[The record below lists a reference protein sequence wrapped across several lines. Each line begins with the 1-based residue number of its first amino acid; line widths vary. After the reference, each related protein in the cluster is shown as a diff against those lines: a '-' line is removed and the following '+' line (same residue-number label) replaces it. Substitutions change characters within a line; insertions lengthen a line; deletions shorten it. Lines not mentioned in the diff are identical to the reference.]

1 MRLRQAISEGR
12 LPLHLCFVLCAWYF
26 ERAESSCYGNG
37 LHNASKVKAPSTK
50 FTAMNIGITVYPT
63 YGGSGIVG
71 SELGK
76 ELAERGHTVHF
87 IASALPTRLT
97 ELNERVQFHEVEMM
111 SYPLFEHQ
119 PYTLAL
125 ATKMA
130 TVAQEENLDLL
141 HVHYAI
147 PHSISAILARESL
160 KPQRRL
166 PVITTLHGTDITLVG
181 ADRSYLPITRYGI
194 VQSDGVTAISNYLK
208 EATHEIFHV
217 DEITVI
223 PNFVCPTEYQRRP
236 AEQLRATLS
245 PNDEPLLAHVS
256 NFRPV
261 KRPIDCVEI
270 LSRVLKKGVK
280 ARLVMVG
287 DGSERTNAEHRA
299 RCLGVFDQCS
309 FVGKQPRI
317 VDYLSVADVLL
328 LPSEQES
335 FGLAALEAMACEV
348 PVIASRVGG
357 IPEVVSDGETGFLSE
372 VGDVE
377 KMAVDAARLITDE
390 ELRREMGRRARE
402 SAIDRYRTDIV
413 IPQYIDFYKKV
424 IAKASA

>member
-1 MRLRQAISEGR
+1 
-12 LPLHLCFVLCAWYF
+12 
-26 ERAESSCYGNG
+26 
-37 LHNASKVKAPSTK
+37 
-50 FTAMNIGITVYPT
+50 MNIGITVYPT

-76 ELAERGHTVHF
+76 ELAARGHTVHF
-87 IASALPTRLT
+87 IASSLPTRLT
-97 ELNERVQFHEVEMM
+97 ELNERVRFHEVEMM

-125 ATKMA
+125 ATKMS
-130 TVAQEENLDLL
+130 TVAQNENLDLL

-160 KPQRRL
+160 LPHRRL

-194 VQSDGVTAISNYLK
+194 MQSNGVTAISHYLK
-208 EATHEIFHV
+208 RATQETFQF
-217 DEITVI
+217 DDITVI
-223 PNFVCPTEYQRRP
+223 PNFICGSDYQRHP
-236 AEQLRATLS
+236 MPELRRELS
-245 PNDEPLLAHVS
+245 PNDEPLLVHVS

-261 KRPIDCVEI
+261 KRPVDCVEI
-270 LSRVLKKGVK
+270 LARVLRKTK

-299 RCLGVFDQCS
+299 RCLGIYEHCS
-309 FVGKQPRI
+309 FVGKQPKI
-317 VDYLSVADVLL
+317 SDYLSISDVLL

-357 IPEVVSDGETGFLSE
+357 LPEVVTDNETGYLSE
-372 VGDVE
+372 MGDVE
-377 KMAVDAARLITDE
+377 KMSADATRLLMDE
-390 ELRREMGRRARE
+390 EMRREMGRRARE
-402 SAIDRYRTDIV
+402 SAVSRYSTDLV
-413 IPQYIDFYKKV
+413 IPQYIDFYERV
-424 IAKASA
+424 LAASGGTD

>member
-1 MRLRQAISEGR
+1 
-12 LPLHLCFVLCAWYF
+12 
-26 ERAESSCYGNG
+26 
-37 LHNASKVKAPSTK
+37 
-50 FTAMNIGITVYPT
+50 MNVGITVYPT

-76 ELAERGHTVHF
+76 ELAARGHTVHF
-87 IASALPTRLT
+87 ISSALPTRLT
-97 ELNERVQFHEVEMM
+97 QLNERVRFHEVEMM

-130 TVAQEENLDLL
+130 KVAETENLDLL

-160 KPQRRL
+160 KPNRYL

-194 VQSDGVTAISNYLK
+194 VQSDGVTAISHYLK
-208 EATHEIFHV
+208 EATRESFQFDDIK
-217 DEITVI
+217 VI
-223 PNFVCPTEYQRRP
+223 PNFICQHDYARHPVNELRQSLAP
-236 AEQLRATLS
+236 AG
-245 PNDEPLLAHVS
+245 EPLLVHVS

-261 KRPIDCVEI
+261 KRPVDCVEI
-270 LSRVLKKGVK
+270 LSRVLKKGIN

-287 DGSERTNAEHRA
+287 DGSERTNVEHRA
-299 RCLGVFDQCS
+299 RCLGAYDQCV
-309 FVGKQPRI
+309 FVGKQPNI
-317 VDYLSVADVLL
+317 VDYLSASDVLL

-357 IPEVVSDGETGFLSE
+357 LPEVVTDGDTGYLSE
-372 VGDVE
+372 VGDVN
-377 KMAVDAARLITDE
+377 KMGDDAARLLADPVM
-390 ELRREMGRRARE
+390 RNEMGKRARE
-402 SAIDRYRTDIV
+402 SAVSRYRTDLI
-413 IPQYIDFYKKV
+413 IPQYIDFYEEILKKTKV
-424 IAKASA
+424 

>member
-1 MRLRQAISEGR
+1 
-12 LPLHLCFVLCAWYF
+12 
-26 ERAESSCYGNG
+26 
-37 LHNASKVKAPSTK
+37 
-50 FTAMNIGITVYPT
+50 MNIGITVYPT

-97 ELNERVQFHEVEMM
+97 QLSERVRFHEVEMM

-130 TVAQEENLDLL
+130 KVAETEDLDLL

-160 KPQRRL
+160 KPNRHL

-208 EATHEIFHV
+208 EETKETFQFDDI
-217 DEITVI
+217 EVI
-223 PNFVCPTEYQRRP
+223 PNFVCQSEYARHP
-236 AEQLRATLS
+236 VDELRTKLS
-245 PNDEPLLAHVS
+245 PSGEPLLVHVS

-261 KRPIDCVEI
+261 KRPVDCVEI
-270 LSRVLKKGVK
+270 LARVLKKGILT
-280 ARLVMVG
+280 RLVMVG
-287 DGSERTNAEHRA
+287 DGSERTNVEHRA
-299 RCLGVFDQCS
+299 RCLKVDDKIT
-309 FVGKQPRI
+309 FVGKQPNI
-317 VDYLSVADVLL
+317 VDYLSASNVLL

-348 PVIASRVGG
+348 PVVASRVGG
-357 IPEVVSDGETGFLSE
+357 LPEVVTDGETGFLSE
-372 VGDVE
+372 VGDVDQ
-377 KMAVDAARLITDE
+377 MAENAARLLADP
-390 ELRREMGRRARE
+390 ELRKKMGESARE
-402 SAIDRYRTDIV
+402 SAISRYRTDIV
-413 IPQYIDFYKKV
+413 IPKYIDYYNRVLSKV
-424 IAKASA
+424 RK

>member
-1 MRLRQAISEGR
+1 
-12 LPLHLCFVLCAWYF
+12 
-26 ERAESSCYGNG
+26 
-37 LHNASKVKAPSTK
+37 
-50 FTAMNIGITVYPT
+50 MNIGITVYPT

-76 ELAERGHTVHF
+76 ELAARGHTVHF

-97 ELNERVQFHEVEMM
+97 ELNERVRFHEVEMM

-130 TVAQEENLDLL
+130 TVAESENLDLL

-160 KPQRRL
+160 KPKRRL

-194 VQSDGVTAISNYLK
+194 VQSDGVTAISHYLK
-208 EATHEIFHV
+208 DATREIFHF

-223 PNFVCPTEYQRRP
+223 PNFVCQSDYARHPVDDLRRSLAP
-236 AEQLRATLS
+236 EG
-245 PNDEPLLAHVS
+245 EPLLVHVS

-261 KRPIDCVEI
+261 KRPVDCVEI
-270 LSRVLKKGVK
+270 LARVLDKKVGT
-280 ARLVMVG
+280 RLVMVG
-287 DGSERTNAEHRA
+287 DGSERPNCEHRA
-299 RCLGVFDQCS
+299 RKLGINDRCV
-309 FVGKQPRI
+309 FVGKQPKI
-317 VDYLSVADVLL
+317 VDYLSAADVLL

-348 PVIASRVGG
+348 PVVASRVGG
-357 IPEVVSDGETGFLSE
+357 IPEVVTDGETGFLSE
-372 VGDVE
+372 VGDVD
-377 KMAVDAARLITDE
+377 KMAKDASRLLTEAEFRI
-390 ELRREMGRRARE
+390 EMGRRARA
-402 SAIDRYRTDIV
+402 SALAYYRTDIV
-413 IPQYIDFYKKV
+413 IPQYLDFYQKV
-424 IAKASA
+424 INQHGSQ

>member
-1 MRLRQAISEGR
+1 
-12 LPLHLCFVLCAWYF
+12 
-26 ERAESSCYGNG
+26 
-37 LHNASKVKAPSTK
+37 
-50 FTAMNIGITVYPT
+50 MNIGITVYPT

-76 ELAERGHTVHF
+76 ELAARGHTVHF
-87 IASALPTRLT
+87 ISSALPTRLT
-97 ELNERVQFHEVEMM
+97 ELNERVRFHEVEMM

-130 TVAQEENLDLL
+130 EVAETENLDLL

-160 KPQRRL
+160 KPNRWL

-194 VQSDGVTAISNYLK
+194 VQSDGVTAISHYLK
-208 EATHEIFHV
+208 GATKEIFQF
-217 DEITVI
+217 DDIAVI
-223 PNFVCPTEYQRRP
+223 PNFVCASDYMRHPVDE
-236 AEQLRATLS
+236 LRKTLS
-245 PNDEPLLAHVS
+245 PNGESLLVHVS

-261 KRPIDCVEI
+261 KRPVDCVEI
-270 LSRVLKKGVK
+270 FARALKKVTDV
-280 ARLVMVG
+280 RLVMVG
-287 DGSERTNAEHRA
+287 DGSERMNVEHRA
-299 RCLGVFDQCS
+299 RCLGIYEKCS
-309 FVGKQPRI
+309 FVGKQPNI
-317 VDYLSVADVLL
+317 VDYLSAADVLL

-357 IPEVVSDGETGFLSE
+357 VPEVVDDGETGFLSE
-372 VGDVE
+372 VGDLE
-377 KMAVDAARLITDE
+377 KMAEDAARLLADAE
-390 ELRREMGRRARE
+390 FRRNMGRRARE
-402 SAIDRYRTDIV
+402 LALARYRTDIV
-413 IPQYIDFYKKV
+413 IPRYIEFYESVLGKNLGR
-424 IAKASA
+424 S

>member
-1 MRLRQAISEGR
+1 
-12 LPLHLCFVLCAWYF
+12 
-26 ERAESSCYGNG
+26 
-37 LHNASKVKAPSTK
+37 
-50 FTAMNIGITVYPT
+50 MNIGITVYPT

-76 ELAERGHTVHF
+76 ELAARGHTVHF
-87 IASALPTRLT
+87 ISSSLPTRLT
-97 ELNERVQFHEVEMM
+97 ELNERVRFHEVEMM

-130 TVAQEENLDLL
+130 KVAETENLDLL

-160 KPQRRL
+160 KPNRRL

-194 VQSDGVTAISNYLK
+194 VQSDGVTAISQYLK
-208 EATHEIFHV
+208 KATNEIFQF
-217 DEITVI
+217 DRINVI
-223 PNFVCPTEYQRRP
+223 PNFVCPSDYSRRP
-236 AEQLRATLS
+236 NQELRKNLA
-245 PNDEPLLAHVS
+245 PNEESLLVHVS

-261 KRPIDCVEI
+261 KRPVDCVEI
-270 LSRVLKKGVK
+270 LARVLKTHAN

-299 RCLGVFDQCS
+299 RCLGVYDSCS
-309 FVGKQPRI
+309 FVGKQPHI
-317 VDYLSVADVLL
+317 VDYLSIADVLL

-348 PVIASRVGG
+348 PVVASRVGG
-357 IPEVVSDGETGFLSE
+357 VPEVVTDGETGFLSE

-377 KMAVDAARLITDE
+377 KMASDATKLLKDP
-390 ELRREMGRRARE
+390 ELRREMGERARE
-402 SAIDRYRTDIV
+402 SAISRYSTDIV
-413 IPQYIDFYKKV
+413 IPQYIDFYERV
-424 IAKASA
+424 LNQSSGRG

>member
-1 MRLRQAISEGR
+1 
-12 LPLHLCFVLCAWYF
+12 
-26 ERAESSCYGNG
+26 
-37 LHNASKVKAPSTK
+37 
-50 FTAMNIGITVYPT
+50 MNIGITVYPT

-87 IASALPTRLT
+87 ISSSLPTRLT
-97 ELNERVQFHEVEMM
+97 ELNERVHFHEVEMM

-125 ATKMA
+125 ATKMS
-130 TVAQEENLDLL
+130 TVAETQNLDLL

-147 PHSISAILARESL
+147 PHSISAILAREAL
-160 KPQRRL
+160 KPKRYL

-194 VQSDGVTAISNYLK
+194 VQSDGVTAISHYLK
-208 EATHEIFHV
+208 EATKEIFQF
-217 DEITVI
+217 DDIAVI
-223 PNFVCPTEYQRRP
+223 PNFVCPSEYARHP
-236 AEQLRATLS
+236 VEELRSSLA
-245 PNDEPLLAHVS
+245 PQAEPLLVHVS

-261 KRPIDCVEI
+261 KRPVDCVEI
-270 LSRVLKKGVK
+270 LARVLAKGIN

-287 DGSERTNAEHRA
+287 DGSEKTNVEHRA
-299 RCLGVFDQCS
+299 RCLGVYDKCV
-309 FVGKQPRI
+309 FVGKQPKI
-317 VDYLSVADVLL
+317 VDYLSAADVLL

-357 IPEVVSDGETGFLSE
+357 LPEVVTDGETGFLSE

-377 KMAVDAARLITDE
+377 KMAADAARLLTDAA
-390 ELRREMGRRARE
+390 LRSEMGKRARE
-402 SAIDRYRTDIV
+402 LALARYRTDIV
-413 IPQYIDFYKKV
+413 IPQYIEFYERVLRKTSELFK
-424 IAKASA
+424 

>member
-1 MRLRQAISEGR
+1 
-12 LPLHLCFVLCAWYF
+12 
-26 ERAESSCYGNG
+26 
-37 LHNASKVKAPSTK
+37 
-50 FTAMNIGITVYPT
+50 MNIGITVYAS

-76 ELAERGHTVHF
+76 ELASRGHTVHF
-87 IASALPTRLT
+87 ISSALPTRLT
-97 ELNERVQFHEVEMM
+97 ELNERVRFHEVEMM

-130 TVAQEENLDLL
+130 DVAQTERLDLL

-160 KPQRRL
+160 AATRRL

-194 VQSDGVTAISNYLK
+194 AQSDGVTAVSHHLARVTSETFQFDNI
-208 EATHEIFHV
+208 A
-217 DEITVI
+217 VI
-223 PNFVCPTEYQRRP
+223 PNFICASDYKRQPVPELRREL
-236 AEQLRATLS
+236 A
-245 PNDEPLLAHVS
+245 PNGEPLLVHVS

-261 KRPIDCVEI
+261 KRPVDCVEI
-270 LSRVLKKGVK
+270 LARVRQKHGVN

-287 DGSERTNAEHRA
+287 DGSERGHAEHRA
-299 RCLGVFDQCS
+299 RCLRVEQFCS

-317 VDYLSVADVLL
+317 ADYLSASDVLL

-335 FGLAALEAMACEV
+335 FGLAALEALACEV
-348 PVIASRVGG
+348 PVVASRVGG
-357 IPEVVSDGETGFLSE
+357 VPEVVTDGETGCLAE
-372 VGDVE
+372 VGDLD
-377 KMAVDAARLITDE
+377 KMAEDAALLLADE
-390 ELRREMGRRARE
+390 KLRRATGARARA
-402 SAIDRYRTDIV
+402 SAVSRYSTDLV
-413 IPQYIDFYKKV
+413 IPQYIEFYERV
-424 IAKASA
+424 IAASNGAK